1 MIYGIIGLS
10 LLFVAIGFSLTEN
23 NAKYLLSGYNTMRE
37 EDRNKVDI
45 KAYVPYFR
53 RFHIFLGVSFLLI
66 GSPLSLI
73 SENASGVFLGTYPI
87 LAYIY
92 FLLGSSKYSKGLST
106 KWSKV
111 VIYILAGVLIFV
123 IVLFALGFKEDRL
136 IIHPT
141 KIEILGSYGEEIIPS
156 EIKTVE
162 LVDDL
167 PRITMKVNGFAL
179 GAIKKGYFKTKEG
192 EKIKLILN
200 SGTKPYLLITKIN
213 GGKIYF
219 SSKDIPIEAI
229 YNKLKETLHNI
240 VYEQ

>member
-53 RFHIFLGVSFLLI
+53 RFHIFLGVSFLVI
-66 GSPLSLI
+66 GSALSLI
-73 SENASGVFLGTYPI
+73 SENAGGVFLGVYPI

-92 FLLGSSKYSKGLST
+92 FLWSSSQYSKGLSK
-106 KWSKV
+106 KWNKV
-111 VIYILAGVLIFV
+111 SIYILSGVLIFV

-219 SSKDIPIEAI
+219 SSKDTPIEAI
-229 YNKLKETLHNI
+229 YNELKETLHNI

>member
-53 RFHIFLGVSFLLI
+53 RFHIFLGVSFLVI
-66 GSPLSLI
+66 GSALSLI
-73 SENASGVFLGTYPI
+73 SENAGGVFLGVYPI

-92 FLLGSSKYSKGLST
+92 FLWSSSKYSKGLSK
-106 KWSKV
+106 KWNKV
-111 VIYILAGVLIFV
+111 SIYILAGVLIFV

-219 SSKDIPIEAI
+219 SSKDTPIEAI